1 MRLLSMSIEEI
12 LKEADMLERESKV
25 LRKDIIQ
32 ICWYMRGGINIDDA
46 WALSQEDREIIGE
59 IVKENMETTKNSG
72 LPFF

>member
-1 MRLLSMSIEEI
+1 
-12 LKEADMLERESKV
+12 
-25 LRKDIIQ
+25 
-32 ICWYMRGGINIDDA
+32 MRGGINIDDA

>member
-46 WALSQEDREIIGE
+46 WALSQEDRER
-59 IVKENMETTKNSG
+59 
-72 LPFF
+72 